1 MKRDTAPRLPSTP
14 VDPETLLRA
23 VMAQPVPPIAPG
35 AADEL
40 RERLVPGL
48 EAYRDRLAHRRAVRL
63 RWLVFAAAAC
73 LPAVVA
79 AGSVL
84 LGRSHS
90 RRVPAADVVEL
101 AGNAEVARGGVKRTL
116 HASAEATLDSSEE
129 LLTGPDS
136 VARASLPTGAVVA
149 VGPSS
154 RVQFE
159 PAGDAE
165 HGRLRDRVELVAGK
179 VEIEV
184 PKLADGDELSVHAE
198 GVTVVVHGTKFTV
211 ERSSFEGR
219 PPTTRV
225 TVSEGK
231 VAVYTQGAVR
241 MLTAGTTWVIG
252 GVPEVSPEAISAL
265 PAQASSVAVAA
276 GSQAS
281 SAMTPSTLA
290 VENRLLADAMQ
301 LHHLGDNARALARL
315 DELIARHPGSPLAET
330 ARAERTR
337 VLADLSE
344 AGARGP

>member
-1 MKRDTAPRLPSTP
+1 MKRDTPPRLPSTP
-14 VDPETLLRA
+14 VDAETLLHA
-23 VMAQPVPPIAPG
+23 LMAQPVPPIAPG

-40 RERLVPGL
+40 RERLVPRL
-48 EAYRDRLAHRRAVRL
+48 EAYRAELARRRAVRL
-63 RWLVFAAAAC
+63 RWLVFGAAAC

-79 AGSVL
+79 AGSML
-84 LGRSHS
+84 LGRSHG
-90 RRVPAADVVEL
+90 RRAPTADVVEL
-101 AGNAEVARGGVKRTL
+101 AGNAEVARGGTKRAL
-116 HASAEATLDSSEE
+116 HAPAEATLDSSEE

-136 VARASLPTGAVVA
+136 IARASLPTGAVVA

-179 VEIEV
+179 VEVEV
-184 PKLADGDELSVHAE
+184 PKLADGDELSVHTE
-198 GVTVVVHGTKFTV
+198 GATVVVHGTKFTV
-211 ERSSFEGR
+211 ERASFDGR
-219 PPTTRV
+219 PPATRV

-231 VAVYTQGAVR
+231 VAVYTQDAVR

-252 GVPEVSPEAISAL
+252 GVPEVSPEASSAL
-265 PAQASSVAVAA
+265 PVQGGAIAVAA

-281 SAMTPSTLA
+281 SAMTSSTLA
-290 VENRLLADAMQ
+290 AENRLLADAMQ
-301 LHHLGDNARALARL
+301 LHRLGDNARALARL

-330 ARAERTR
+330 ARVERMR